1 MTGPSTAAT
10 PTGGPMSDDV
20 AVEALRAAVRIPT
33 VSHRDPAENDRDAF
47 DDFIEELAARFPLL
61 HDTCEVVRLSGD
73 ALLLRWPANAKADSG
88 RHDAQ
93 QPVVLMAHIDVV
105 PIDPDDSWTHPPFD
119 AVLAGGLLW
128 GRGTL
133 DCKGSLIGLC
143 VAAERLLANGFAPN
157 RDLWFSF
164 GCDEEVAG
172 TAAKVAVD
180 ELSSRGVEPWFVL
193 DEGGA
198 IALDALPGVSKPLA
212 VIGVAEKGL
221 VDVELRTTDA
231 GGHASTPAQRGA
243 TARLA
248 RAIVRIDDDPFP
260 ANMPAASVQMLR
272 TAAGYASTP
281 IRQAITAAAHSPRL
295 LAMALQRL
303 GPESAAM
310 TRTTTVV
317 TQLRGAPG
325 ANVIAATATAMVN
338 MRVMVGETVAA
349 AVDRIRRTIKDKT
362 VAVSVISSS
371 EPSPVSPIDDD
382 AYRLLVS
389 VLAEVA
395 ADVVAVPYI
404 VMAAT
409 DSRHF
414 HRRWPRV
421 YRFFPFRMTREQ
433 RASLHNVDERI
444 AVADYLEGIRWY
456 SRLMESV

>member
-1 MTGPSTAAT
+1 ML
-10 PTGGPMSDDV
+10 TGG
-20 AVEALRAAVRIPT
+20 T
-33 VSHRDPAENDRDAF
+33 
-47 DDFIEELAARFPLL
+47 
-61 HDTCEVVRLSGD
+61 
-73 ALLLRWPANAKADSG
+73 
-88 RHDAQ
+88 
-93 QPVVLMAHIDVV
+93 
-105 PIDPDDSWTHPPFD
+105 
-119 AVLAGGLLW
+119 LW

-133 DCKGSLIGLC
+133 DCKGSLIALC
-143 VAAERLLANGFAPN
+143 VAAERLLAKGFAPS
-157 RDLWFSF
+157 RGIWFSF

-172 TAAKVAVD
+172 AAAEEAVD
-180 ELSSRGVEPWFVL
+180 ELAGRGIEPWFVL

-198 IALDALPGVSKPLA
+198 IALDAVPGVSRPLA

-248 RAIVRIDDDPFP
+248 RAIVRLDNDPFP
-260 ANMPAASVQMLR
+260 ANMPDASVQMLR
-272 TAAGYASTP
+272 TAAGHASTP

-295 LAMALQRL
+295 LAMALQKL

-317 TQLRGAPG
+317 TQLRGAAG
-325 ANVIAATATAMVN
+325 ANVIAATATATVN

-349 AVDRIRRTIKDKT
+349 SVARIRRTIKDKT
-362 VAVSVISSS
+362 VAVTVISSS

-382 AYRLLVS
+382 AYRLLAA
-389 VLAEVA
+389 VLAEVTS
-395 ADVVAVPYI
+395 DVVAVPYI

-421 YRFFPFRMTREQ
+421 YRFFPFRMTKEQ
-433 RASLHNVDERI
+433 RISLHNVDERI
-444 AVADYLEGIRWY
+444 NVADFLEGIRWY